1 MKSLFRNVCFAA
13 LTVLCAV
20 ALAACEDDDTKSG
33 DLQLFYP
40 TVVDIG
46 PSMNFVSGTP
56 TYYGPAPSDFSIAG
70 VTLDDESVVTE
81 CFSIGADTGMVS
93 ISNTDD
99 LDPGTYKL
107 TIACRAGGGLYRFKD
122 IFVVRM
128 VPATPE
134 AIEVSEP
141 TLVIPYAELE
151 TSEASVTVTPVGE
164 SVSILG
170 YALVQAE
177 GEEYFAISSGGV
189 VTLNANFSGEIMPGD
204 YPLPIRIT
212 TYAGAT
218 VYENLLTARITSE
231 PLEIRYPSAS
241 GRMEYNMAFQG
252 PTPTLKGSPDEVV
265 WAIKQVTPAE
275 GFETTDKIR
284 IDPATGVISVD
295 AGNELPLDASY
306 TLDLTV
312 TNSFGSADFEGAYTL
327 TVIEYIAPIEPETFS
342 YAPVEV
348 VEGTN
353 FTAPKADGFVGDEVS
368 FSLGDVPAA
377 LAGQLTVDEAT
388 GEVSSLRGITAD
400 PGVYQIP
407 VRASNMKSETPVE
420 VMLALTVTENPNM
433 FTTFSYGNNLDLDWT
448 TNADQHVFDMVGAS
462 NNSTN
467 TDVTIPVAHEDFEGR
482 AVSFKLNYI
491 HNNAFRTA
499 ASASYVEEDGTL
511 HLRLRNDRVG
521 QIGVI
526 RVDATIGTGETAI
539 TRSTYVFVKIQSD
552 IDKVVV
558 YNPMVFRVN
567 PRTGGYSEAP
577 TINADK
583 SNFMITL
590 KRNIFYYNFDG
601 PASHESNS
609 AYLSGTTPTT
619 AFIYRMWA
627 SYFGNTVETGSRA
640 PMSYYEIKSADVA
653 SDLTAK
659 LGYIDCGTDFRMYIS
674 ANKWML
680 DGAYANGVLL
690 FQAPYTTTGTF
701 SELDAS
707 NSSNYIYMAVWF
719 DENF

>member
-13 LTVLCAV
+13 LTALCAV
-20 ALAACEDDDTKSG
+20 VLAACEDDDTKSG

-56 TYYGPAPSDFSIAG
+56 TYYGPAPSNFSIAG
-70 VTLDDESVVTE
+70 ITLDDKAFTTE
-81 CFSIGADTGMVS
+81 CFSIGADTGMVT
-93 ISNTDD
+93 ISNTDA
-99 LDPGTYKL
+99 LASGTYKL
-107 TIACRAGGGLYRFKD
+107 TIACQAGGGAYRFED

-151 TSEASVTVTPVGE
+151 TTEASVTVAPVGE

-177 GEEYFAISSGGV
+177 GSEYFAISNKGV
-189 VTLNANFSGEIMPGD
+189 VTINESFTGEIMPGD

-252 PTPTLKGSPDEVV
+252 PTPTLKGSLDEVV

-275 GFETTDKIR
+275 GFETTDKIQ
-284 IDPATGVISVD
+284 IDPATGVISVA
-295 AGNELPLDASY
+295 AGSELPLDASY

-327 TVIEYIAPIEPETFS
+327 TVIEFIAPIEPETFS

-353 FTAPKADGFVGDEVS
+353 FKAPKADGFVGDEVS

-400 PGVYQIP
+400 PGVYQVS

-420 VMLALTVTENPNM
+420 VVLSLTVIENPNM
-433 FTTFSYGNNLDLDWT
+433 FTTFSYGNNLGLDWK
-448 TNADQHVFDMVGAS
+448 TNADQHVFDMQGAAS
-462 NNSTN
+462 GNSVV
-467 TDVTIPVAHEDFEGR
+467 DIPVAQQDFDSR
-482 AVSFKLNYI
+482 DVTFKMTYV
-491 HNNAFRTA
+491 HNNPIRT
-499 ASASYVEEDGTL
+499 SASMSYVTEDGTL
-511 HLRLRNDRVG
+511 HLTFRNDRAG

-526 RVDATIGTGETAI
+526 KVDATIGTGETAI
-539 TRSTYVFVKIQSD
+539 TRSTYVFVKTQTD

-558 YNPMVFRVN
+558 YKPMVFRVN

-577 TINADK
+577 TVNADK
-583 SNFMITL
+583 SNFMISL

-601 PASHESNS
+601 PTSHTNGQLSASS
-609 AYLSGTTPTT
+609 SGT
-619 AFIYRMWA
+619 FIYRMWGT
-627 SYFGNTVETGSRA
+627 YFSGTVNAGSRE
-640 PMSYYEIKSADVA
+640 PMSYYELTSANVA
-653 SDLTAK
+653 ANLTAK
-659 LGYIDCGTDFRMYIS
+659 IGYIDCGTDFKMYIP
-674 ANKWML
+674 ANKWMI
-680 DGAYANGVLL
+680 DGAYANGVLI

-707 NSSNYIYMAVWF
+707 GNKNFIYMAVWF
-719 DENF
+719 DEKF

>member
-1 MKSLFRNVCFAA
+1 M
-13 LTVLCAV
+13 
-20 ALAACEDDDTKSG
+20 G
-33 DLQLFYP
+33 HQ
-40 TVVDIG
+40 
-46 PSMNFVSGTP
+46 
-56 TYYGPAPSDFSIAG
+56 
-70 VTLDDESVVTE
+70 
-81 CFSIGADTGMVS
+81 TG
-93 ISNTDD
+93 
-99 LDPGTYKL
+99 DPGRRL
-107 TIACRAGGGLYRFKD
+107 RD
-122 IFVVRM
+122 
-128 VPATPE
+128 
-134 AIEVSEP
+134 
-141 TLVIPYAELE
+141 
-151 TSEASVTVTPVGE
+151 
-164 SVSILG
+164 
-170 YALVQAE
+170 
-177 GEEYFAISSGGV
+177 
-189 VTLNANFSGEIMPGD
+189 D
-204 YPLPIRIT
+204 H
-212 TYAGAT
+212 
-218 VYENLLTARITSE
+218 
-231 PLEIRYPSAS
+231 
-241 GRMEYNMAFQG
+241 
-252 PTPTLKGSPDEVV
+252 
-265 WAIKQVTPAE
+265 
-275 GFETTDKIR
+275 KIR

-295 AGNELPLDASY
+295 AGNELPLGASY

-433 FTTFSYGNNLDLDWT
+433 FTTFSYGNNLGLDWT

-482 AVSFKLNYI
+482 EVSFRLNYI

-511 HLRLRNDRVG
+511 HLRFRNDRVG

-583 SNFMITL
+583 SNFMISL
-590 KRNIFYYNFDG
+590 KRNVFYYNLNG
-601 PASHESNS
+601 PASHISNS
-609 AYLSGTTPTT
+609 TALSGSSPTNC
-619 AFIYRMWA
+619 FIYRMWGT
-627 SYFGNTVETGSRA
+627 YFGSTVNPGSRE
-640 PMSYYEIKSADVA
+640 PMSYYAITSADAA
-653 SDLTAK
+653 SNLTAK

-707 NSSNYIYMAVWF
+707 GTKTFIYVAVWF

>member
-1 MKSLFRNVCFAA
+1 
-13 LTVLCAV
+13 
-20 ALAACEDDDTKSG
+20 
-33 DLQLFYP
+33 
-40 TVVDIG
+40 
-46 PSMNFVSGTP
+46 
-56 TYYGPAPSDFSIAG
+56 
-70 VTLDDESVVTE
+70 
-81 CFSIGADTGMVS
+81 MVS

-368 FSLGDVPAA
+368 FSLGDRAAA

-433 FTTFSYGNNLDLDWT
+433 FTTFSYGNNLGLDWT

-482 AVSFKLNYI
+482 EVSFRLNYI

-511 HLRLRNDRVG
+511 HLRFRNDRVG

-583 SNFMITL
+583 SNFMISL
-590 KRNIFYYNFDG
+590 KRNVFYYNLNGRHRTSATVRTCLGLLRRTALSIACG
-601 PASHESNS
+601 P
-609 AYLSGTTPTT
+609 P
-619 AFIYRMWA
+619 
-627 SYFGNTVETGSRA
+627 
-640 PMSYYEIKSADVA
+640 
-653 SDLTAK
+653 
-659 LGYIDCGTDFRMYIS
+659 IS
-674 ANKWML
+674 AVPSKPVPAHRCPITN
-680 DGAYANGVLL
+680 
-690 FQAPYTTTGTF
+690 
-701 SELDAS
+701 
-707 NSSNYIYMAVWF
+707 
-719 DENF
+719 

>member
-327 TVIEYIAPIEPETFS
+327 TVIEYIAPIEPRNLLLRSRRSGRRYEFHGS
-342 YAPVEV
+342 
-348 VEGTN
+348 EGRR
-353 FTAPKADGFVGDEVS
+353 FCRRRGELLAGRRA
-368 FSLGDVPAA
+368 AA

-433 FTTFSYGNNLDLDWT
+433 FTTFSYGNNLGLDWT

-482 AVSFKLNYI
+482 EVSFRLNYI

-511 HLRLRNDRVG
+511 HLRFRNDRVG

-583 SNFMITL
+583 SNFMISL
-590 KRNIFYYNFDG
+590 KRNVFYYNLNG
-601 PASHESNS
+601 PASHVSNS
-609 AYLSGTTPTT
+609 AYLSGTTPTNS
-619 AFIYRMWA
+619 FIYRMWA
-627 SYFGNTVETGSRA
+627 SYFGSTVETGSRA
-640 PMSYYEIKSADVA
+640 PMSYYELNSANVA

-707 NSSNYIYMAVWF
+707 GTNTFIYMAVWF

>member
-13 LTVLCAV
+13 LTALCAV
-20 ALAACEDDDTKSG
+20 VLAACEDDDTKSG

-56 TYYGPAPSDFSIAG
+56 TYYGPAPSNFSIAG
-70 VTLDDESVVTE
+70 ITLDDKAFTSE

-93 ISNTDD
+93 ISNTDA

-107 TIACRAGGGLYRFKD
+107 TIACQAGGGLYRFKD

-433 FTTFSYGNNLDLDWT
+433 FTTFSYGNNLGLDWT

-482 AVSFKLNYI
+482 EVSFRLNYI

-511 HLRLRNDRVG
+511 HLRFRNDRVG

-583 SNFMITL
+583 SNFMISL
-590 KRNIFYYNFDG
+590 KRNVFYYNLNG
-601 PASHESNS
+601 RHRILATVRRCRGLLLRIALSIACGAPISAAQSMPVPANRC
-609 AYLSGTTPTT
+609 PTT
-619 AFIYRMWA
+619 RR
-627 SYFGNTVETGSRA
+627 RA
-640 PMSYYEIKSADVA
+640 PM
-653 SDLTAK
+653 
-659 LGYIDCGTDFRMYIS
+659 
-674 ANKWML
+674 
-680 DGAYANGVLL
+680 LL
-690 FQAPYTTTGTF
+690 P
-701 SELDAS
+701 
-707 NSSNYIYMAVWF
+707 I
-719 DENF
+719 

>member
-99 LDPGTYKL
+99 LDPGIYKL

-295 AGNELPLDASY
+295 AGNELPLGASY

-433 FTTFSYGNNLDLDWT
+433 FTTFSYGNNLGLDWT

-482 AVSFKLNYI
+482 EVSFRLNYI

-511 HLRLRNDRVG
+511 HLRFRNDRVG

-558 YNPMVFRVN
+558 YKPMVFRVN

-583 SNFMITL
+583 SNFMISL
-590 KRNIFYYNFDG
+590 KRNIFYYNLNG
-601 PASHESNS
+601 PASHVSNS
-609 AYLSGTTPTT
+609 AYLSGTTPTNS
-619 AFIYRMWA
+619 FIYRMWA
-627 SYFGNTVETGSRA
+627 SYFGSTVETGSRA
-640 PMSYYEIKSADVA
+640 PMSYYELNSANVA

-707 NSSNYIYMAVWF
+707 GTKTFIYMAVWF

>member
-212 TYAGAT
+212 TYAGAA

-231 PLEIRYPSAS
+231 PLEIRYPSVS
-241 GRMEYNMAFQG
+241 GRMEYNMAFQS
-252 PTPTLKGSPDEVV
+252 PAPTLKGSPDEVV
-265 WAIKQVTPAE
+265 WAIKKVTPAE

-295 AGNELPLDASY
+295 ADSELPIDASY

-312 TNSFGSADFEGAYTL
+312 SNSFGSTDFEGAYTL

-353 FTAPKADGFVGDEVS
+353 FKAPKTDGFVGDEAS

-388 GEVSSLRGITAD
+388 GEVSSLRGITAA
-400 PGVYQIP
+400 PGVYQVP

-420 VMLALTVTENPNM
+420 VMLTLTVIQNPNM
-433 FTTFSYGNNLDLDWT
+433 FTTFSYGNNLGLDWK
-448 TNADQHVFDMVGAS
+448 TNADQHVFDMQGDAKGDTTV
-462 NNSTN
+462 
-467 TDVTIPVAHEDFEGR
+467 DIPVAQEDFAGR
-482 AVSFKLNYI
+482 EVTFKMTYV
-491 HNNAFRTA
+491 HNNPFRTA
-499 ASASYVEEDGTL
+499 AAKSYVTDDGTL
-511 HLRLRNDRVG
+511 HLTFRNDRAG

-526 RVDATIGTGETAI
+526 KVDATIGTGETAI
-539 TRSTYVFVKIQSD
+539 TRSTYLFTKTQTAV
-552 IDKVVV
+552 DKVVV
-558 YNPMVFRVN
+558 YKPLVFRVN

-577 TINADK
+577 TIDADK
-583 SNFMITL
+583 SNFMISL
-590 KRNIFYYNFDG
+590 KRNIFYYNLNG
-601 PASHESNS
+601 PSSHV
-609 AYLSGTTPTT
+609 SGQLNATSTT
-619 AFIYRMWA
+619 FIYRMWG
-627 SYFGNTVETGSRA
+627 SYFGSTVNAGSRE
-640 PMSYYEIKSADVA
+640 PMSYYELTSGSVA
-653 SDLTAK
+653 ANLTAK
-659 LGYIDCGTDFRMYIS
+659 IGYIDCGTDFKMYIP

-680 DGAYANGVLL
+680 DGAYANGVLI

-707 NSSNYIYMAVWF
+707 GTNTFIYMAVWF

>member
-1 MKSLFRNVCFAA
+1 
-13 LTVLCAV
+13 
-20 ALAACEDDDTKSG
+20 
-33 DLQLFYP
+33 
-40 TVVDIG
+40 
-46 PSMNFVSGTP
+46 
-56 TYYGPAPSDFSIAG
+56 
-70 VTLDDESVVTE
+70 
-81 CFSIGADTGMVS
+81 
-93 ISNTDD
+93 
-99 LDPGTYKL
+99 
-107 TIACRAGGGLYRFKD
+107 
-122 IFVVRM
+122 M

-295 AGNELPLDASY
+295 AGNELPLGASY

-312 TNSFGSADFEGAYTL
+312 TNSFGSADFEGAYML

-433 FTTFSYGNNLDLDWT
+433 FTTFSYGNNLGLDWT

-482 AVSFKLNYI
+482 EVSFRLNYI

-511 HLRLRNDRVG
+511 HLRFRNDRVG

-583 SNFMITL
+583 SNFMISL
-590 KRNIFYYNFDG
+590 KRNIFYYNLNG
-601 PASHESNS
+601 PSSHV
-609 AYLSGTTPTT
+609 SGQLNATSTT
-619 AFIYRMWA
+619 FIYRMWG
-627 SYFGNTVETGSRA
+627 SYFGSTVNAGSRE
-640 PMSYYEIKSADVA
+640 PMSYYELTSGSVA
-653 SDLTAK
+653 ANLTAK
-659 LGYIDCGTDFRMYIS
+659 IGYIDCGTDFKMYIP

-707 NSSNYIYMAVWF
+707 GTKTFIYMAVWF

>member
-1 MKSLFRNVCFAA
+1 M
-13 LTVLCAV
+13 
-20 ALAACEDDDTKSG
+20 
-33 DLQLFYP
+33 
-40 TVVDIG
+40 
-46 PSMNFVSGTP
+46 
-56 TYYGPAPSDFSIAG
+56 
-70 VTLDDESVVTE
+70 
-81 CFSIGADTGMVS
+81 
-93 ISNTDD
+93 
-99 LDPGTYKL
+99 
-107 TIACRAGGGLYRFKD
+107 
-122 IFVVRM
+122 
-128 VPATPE
+128 
-134 AIEVSEP
+134 
-141 TLVIPYAELE
+141 
-151 TSEASVTVTPVGE
+151 
-164 SVSILG
+164 
-170 YALVQAE
+170 
-177 GEEYFAISSGGV
+177 
-189 VTLNANFSGEIMPGD
+189 
-204 YPLPIRIT
+204 
-212 TYAGAT
+212 
-218 VYENLLTARITSE
+218 
-231 PLEIRYPSAS
+231 
-241 GRMEYNMAFQG
+241 
-252 PTPTLKGSPDEVV
+252 
-265 WAIKQVTPAE
+265 
-275 GFETTDKIR
+275 
-284 IDPATGVISVD
+284 
-295 AGNELPLDASY
+295 
-306 TLDLTV
+306 
-312 TNSFGSADFEGAYTL
+312 
-327 TVIEYIAPIEPETFS
+327 IEYIAPIEPETFS

-433 FTTFSYGNNLDLDWT
+433 FTTFSYGNNLGLDWT

-482 AVSFKLNYI
+482 EVSFRLNYI

-511 HLRLRNDRVG
+511 HLRFRNDRVG

-583 SNFMITL
+583 SNFMISL
-590 KRNIFYYNFDG
+590 KRNVFYYNLNG
-601 PASHESNS
+601 PASHISNS
-609 AYLSGTTPTT
+609 TALSGSSPTNC
-619 AFIYRMWA
+619 FIYRMWGT
-627 SYFGNTVETGSRA
+627 YFGSTVNAGSRE
-640 PMSYYEIKSADVA
+640 PMSYYSTTSADVA
-653 SDLTAK
+653 PNLTAK
-659 LGYIDCGTDFRMYIS
+659 LGYIDCGTDFRMYIP

-707 NSSNYIYMAVWF
+707 GTKTFIYVAVWF

>member
-1 MKSLFRNVCFAA
+1 M
-13 LTVLCAV
+13 
-20 ALAACEDDDTKSG
+20 
-33 DLQLFYP
+33 QLFYP

-295 AGNELPLDASY
+295 AGNELPLGASY

-312 TNSFGSADFEGAYTL
+312 TNSFGSADFEGAYML

-433 FTTFSYGNNLDLDWT
+433 FTTFSYGNNLGLDWT

-482 AVSFKLNYI
+482 EVSFRLNYI

-511 HLRLRNDRVG
+511 HLRFRNDRVG

-583 SNFMITL
+583 SNFMISL
-590 KRNIFYYNFDG
+590 KRNIFYYNLNG
-601 PASHESNS
+601 PSSHV
-609 AYLSGTTPTT
+609 SGQLNATSTT
-619 AFIYRMWA
+619 FIYRMWG
-627 SYFGNTVETGSRA
+627 SYFGSTVNAGSRE
-640 PMSYYEIKSADVA
+640 PMSYYELTSGSVA
-653 SDLTAK
+653 ANLTAK
-659 LGYIDCGTDFRMYIS
+659 IGYIDCGTDFKMYIP

-680 DGAYANGVLL
+680 DGAYANGVLI

-701 SELDAS
+701 ADLDAS
-707 NSSNYIYMAVWF
+707 GTKNFIYMAVWF